1 MGAEIRKKWDLPLEQ
16 RVALIVLS
24 AAFLLGGGLGCLLAA
39 LSGGSGAEE
48 LGGYL
53 TGYLTLARENGL
65 SRVLWPL
72 LWGELKYLLA
82 VLVLGLTALGLA
94 GLPVVFGVRGFF
106 LSFSAACFCR
116 VFGQRGLL
124 PAFFLFGLPAL
135 LWVPALFL
143 SGVPGFLSA
152 RQLLR
157 RASGDGR
164 NAPGLTGTWWCR
176 AGLCAGLSLA
186 AGLLEYWAVPVLVRA
201 AARVIL
207 SS

>member
-1 MGAEIRKKWDLPLEQ
+1 MRVKQKWDLPLEQ
-16 RVALIVLS
+16 RIALAVLS
-24 AAFLLGGGLGCLLAA
+24 AAFLLGGAAGCLLAS
-39 LSGGSGAEE
+39 LSGGAGAEE

-65 SRVLWPL
+65 PRGVLPL
-72 LWGELKYLLA
+72 LWEQAKYLLA
-82 VLVLGLTALGLA
+82 VLALGLTALGLA
-94 GLPVVFGVRGFF
+94 GVPILFGLRGFF
-106 LSFSAACFCR
+106 FSFSAACFCR
-116 VFGQRGLL
+116 VFGRRGLL

-143 SGVPGFLSA
+143 SGVPGLLSA

-157 RASGDGR
+157 RAQGEGRGSVPLDG
-164 NAPGLTGTWWCR
+164 AWWGR
-176 AGLCAGLSLA
+176 AGLCAGLTLA
-186 AGLLEYWAVPVLVRA
+186 AGLLEYWAVPILLRA

>member
-1 MGAEIRKKWDLPLEQ
+1 MREEIRKKWDLPLEQ
-16 RVALIVLS
+16 KAALAALS
-24 AAFLLGGGLGCLLAA
+24 AAFLLGGLIGCLLAA
-39 LSGGSGAEE
+39 LSGGQGAEE
-48 LGGYL
+48 LSGYL
-53 TGYLTLARENGL
+53 TGYLALALEDGL
-65 SRVLWPL
+65 PGRLWPL
-72 LWGELKYLLA
+72 LWGQVKYLLA

-94 GLPVVFGVRGFF
+94 GIPILFALRGFF
-106 LSFSAACFCR
+106 FSFSAACFCR
-116 VFGQRGLL
+116 IFGGRGFL

-157 RASGDGR
+157 RTPGDGR
-164 NAPGLTGTWWCR
+164 SAMPLGGAWWCR
-176 AGLCAGLSLA
+176 AGLCVGLAVTS
-186 AGLLEYWAVPVLVRA
+186 GLVEYWVVPVLLRA

>member
-1 MGAEIRKKWDLPLEQ
+1 MRVEIRKKWDLPLEQ
-16 RVALIVLS
+16 KAALAVLS
-24 AAFLLGGGLGCLLAA
+24 AAFLLGGLLGCLLAA
-39 LSGGSGAEE
+39 LSSGTGAEE
-48 LGGYL
+48 LSSYL
-53 TGYLTLARENGL
+53 TGYLALAREGGIP
-65 SRVLWPL
+65 RGLWPL
-72 LWGELKYLLA
+72 LWGQVKYALA

-94 GLPVVFGVRGFF
+94 GVPILFGLRGFF
-106 LSFSAACFCR
+106 FSFSAACFCR
-116 VFGQRGLL
+116 VFGKRGLL

-157 RASGDGR
+157 RTSGDGR
-164 NAPGLTGTWWCR
+164 SVIPLNGAWWCR
-176 AGLCAGLSLA
+176 AGLCVGLALLS
-186 AGLLEYWAVPVLVRA
+186 GLLEYWVVPVLLRA

>member
-1 MGAEIRKKWDLPLEQ
+1 MRVKQKWDLPLEQ
-16 RVALIVLS
+16 RIALAVLS
-24 AAFLLGGGLGCLLAA
+24 AAFLLGGVTGCLLAS
-39 LSGGSGAEE
+39 LSGGAGAEE

-53 TGYLTLARENGL
+53 TGYLELAREGTL
-65 SRVLWPL
+65 PRGVMPL
-72 LWGELKYLLA
+72 LWGQMKYLLA

-94 GLPVVFGVRGFF
+94 GIPILFGLRGFF
-106 LSFSAACFCR
+106 FSFSAACFCR
-116 VFGQRGLL
+116 VFGRRGLL

-152 RQLLR
+152 RQMLR
-157 RASGDGR
+157 RTQGEGR
-164 NAPGLTGTWWCR
+164 GVISLNGAWWCR
-176 AGLCAGLSLA
+176 AGLCAGLALT
-186 AGLLEYWAVPVLVRA
+186 AGLLEYWVVPVLLRA

>member
-1 MGAEIRKKWDLPLEQ
+1 MRVKQKWDLPLEQ
-16 RVALIVLS
+16 RVALGVLS
-24 AAFLLGGGLGCLLAA
+24 AAFLLGGAAGCLLAS
-39 LSGGSGAEE
+39 LSGGAGAEE

-53 TGYLTLARENGL
+53 TGYLELAREGTL
-65 SRVLWPL
+65 PRALLPL
-72 LWGELKYLLA
+72 IWGQAKYLLA

-94 GLPVVFGVRGFF
+94 GIPILFGLRGFF
-106 LSFSAACFCR
+106 FSFSAACFCR
-116 VFGQRGLL
+116 VFGRRGLL

-152 RQLLR
+152 GRLLR
-157 RASGDGR
+157 RTSGDGR
-164 NAPGLTGTWWCR
+164 GVAPLNGAWWGR
-176 AGLCAGLSLA
+176 AGLCAGLALA
-186 AGLLEYWAVPVLVRA
+186 SGLLEYWAVPVLLRA

>member
-1 MGAEIRKKWDLPLEQ
+1 MRVEIRKKWDLPLEQ
-16 RVALIVLS
+16 KAALAVLS
-24 AAFLLGGGLGCLLAA
+24 AAFLLGGLLGCLLAA
-39 LSGGSGAEE
+39 LSSGTGAEE
-48 LGGYL
+48 LSSYL
-53 TGYLTLARENGL
+53 TGYLALAREGGIP
-65 SRVLWPL
+65 RGLWPL
-72 LWGELKYLLA
+72 LWGQVKYVLA

-94 GLPVVFGVRGFF
+94 GVPILFGLRGFF
-106 LSFSAACFCR
+106 FSFSAACFCR
-116 VFGQRGLL
+116 VFGKRGLL

-157 RASGDGR
+157 RMSGDGR
-164 NAPGLTGTWWCR
+164 SVIPLNGVWWCR
-176 AGLCAGLSLA
+176 AGLCVGLALLS
-186 AGLLEYWAVPVLVRA
+186 GLLEYWVVPVLLRA